1 MNKENASLNKY
12 LEEIGH
18 KGLLTAEEESRL
30 AQQASEGDEKALEQL
45 VGANLRFVVS
55 LASEYQ
61 GKGLDM
67 EDLVNEGNIALVKA
81 AKSFDH
87 TRGTRLVVFAASRIR
102 KAIEAALNSEEDNS
116 KLKDLKDS
124 YTPPISSDDADDSIL
139 EHANSDILSER
150 ERQVISA
157 IYGINQPTMTLAEV
171 GMQMDITRER
181 ARQIRDKALRKLR
194 KQYKRR

>member
-18 KGLLTAEEESRL
+18 KGLLTAEDESRL

-81 AKSFDH
+81 AKSFDP

>member
-81 AKSFDH
+81 AKSFDP

-102 KAIEAALNSEEDNS
+102 KAIEAALNNEEDNS

-150 ERQVISA
+150 ERLVISA

>member
-81 AKSFDH
+81 AKSFDP

-102 KAIEAALNSEEDNS
+102 KAIEAALNNEEDNS

-124 YTPPISSDDADDSIL
+124 YTAPISSDDADDSIL

>member
-61 GKGLDM
+61 GKGLDI

-81 AKSFDH
+81 AKSFDP

>member
-81 AKSFDH
+81 AKSFDP

-102 KAIEAALNSEEDNS
+102 KAIEAALNYEEDNS

-124 YTPPISSDDADDSIL
+124 YTPPVSSDDADDSIL

>member
-45 VGANLRFVVS
+45 VSANLRFVVS

-81 AKSFDH
+81 AKSFDP

-124 YTPPISSDDADDSIL
+124 YTAPISSDDADDSIL

>member
-81 AKSFDH
+81 AKSFDP

-102 KAIEAALNSEEDNS
+102 KAIEAALNYEEDNS

-181 ARQIRDKALRKLR
+181 ARQIRDKALRILR

>member
-81 AKSFDH
+81 AKSFDP
-87 TRGTRLVVFAASRIR
+87 TRGTRLVVFAARRIR
-102 KAIEAALNSEEDNS
+102 KATEAALNSEEDNS

>member
-61 GKGLDM
+61 GKGLDI

-81 AKSFDH
+81 AKSFDP
-87 TRGTRLVVFAASRIR
+87 TRGTRLVVFAASRRR
-102 KAIEAALNSEEDNS
+102 KAIEAALNYEEDNS

>member
-45 VGANLRFVVS
+45 VSANLRFVVS

-81 AKSFDH
+81 AKSFDP

>member
-81 AKSFDH
+81 AKSFDP

-124 YTPPISSDDADDSIL
+124 YTQPISSDDADDSIL

>member
-61 GKGLDM
+61 G
-67 EDLVNEGNIALVKA
+67 NIALVKA
-81 AKSFDH
+81 AKSFDP

-102 KAIEAALNSEEDNS
+102 KAIEAALNYEEDNS

-124 YTPPISSDDADDSIL
+124 YTLPTSSDDADDSIL

>member
-81 AKSFDH
+81 AKSFDP

>member
-81 AKSFDH
+81 AKSFDP
-87 TRGTRLVVFAASRIR
+87 TRGTRLVVFVASRIR
-102 KAIEAALNSEEDNS
+102 KAIEAALNYEEDNS

>member
-30 AQQASEGDEKALEQL
+30 AQQASEGAEKALEQL

-81 AKSFDH
+81 AKSFDPK
-87 TRGTRLVVFAASRIR
+87 RGTRLVVFAASRIR

>member
-124 YTPPISSDDADDSIL
+124 YTPPTSSDDADDSIL

>member
-81 AKSFDH
+81 AKSFDP

-102 KAIEAALNSEEDNS
+102 KAIEAALNNEEDNR

-171 GMQMDITRER
+171 GMQIDITRER

>member
-81 AKSFDH
+81 AKSFDP

-102 KAIEAALNSEEDNS
+102 KAIEAALNYEEHNS

>member
-81 AKSFDH
+81 AKSFDP

-102 KAIEAALNSEEDNS
+102 KAIEAALNSEEENS

>member
-81 AKSFDH
+81 AKSFDP

-102 KAIEAALNSEEDNS
+102 KAIEAALNYEEDNS

-139 EHANSDILSER
+139 EHANSSTIDSMISDVDLIL
-150 ERQVISA
+150 
-157 IYGINQPTMTLAEV
+157 
-171 GMQMDITRER
+171 D
-181 ARQIRDKALRKLR
+181 
-194 KQYKRR
+194 

>member
-81 AKSFDH
+81 AKSFDP

-102 KAIEAALNSEEDNS
+102 KAIEAALNNEEENS

>member
-81 AKSFDH
+81 AKSFDP
-87 TRGTRLVVFAASRIR
+87 TRGARLVVFAASRIR
-102 KAIEAALNSEEDNS
+102 KAIEAALNYEEDNS

>member
-81 AKSFDH
+81 AKSFDP

-139 EHANSDILSER
+139 EHANSNILSER

>member
-61 GKGLDM
+61 GKGLDI

-81 AKSFDH
+81 AKSFDP

-102 KAIEAALNSEEDNS
+102 KAIEAALNYEEDNS

>member
-1 MNKENASLNKY
+1 
-12 LEEIGH
+12 
-18 KGLLTAEEESRL
+18 
-30 AQQASEGDEKALEQL
+30 
-45 VGANLRFVVS
+45 
-55 LASEYQ
+55 
-61 GKGLDM
+61 
-67 EDLVNEGNIALVKA
+67 
-81 AKSFDH
+81 
-87 TRGTRLVVFAASRIR
+87 VVFAASRIR
-102 KAIEAALNSEEDNS
+102 KAIEAALNSEEENS

>member
-61 GKGLDM
+61 GKGLDI

-81 AKSFDH
+81 AKSFDP

-124 YTPPISSDDADDSIL
+124 YTQPISSDDADDSIL

>member
-45 VGANLRFVVS
+45 VGANLHFVVS

-81 AKSFDH
+81 AKSFDP

-102 KAIEAALNSEEDNS
+102 KAIEAALNYEEDNS

>member
-81 AKSFDH
+81 AKSFDP

-124 YTPPISSDDADDSIL
+124 YTAPISSDDADDSIL

>member
-81 AKSFDH
+81 AKSFDP

-124 YTPPISSDDADDSIL
+124 YTPPTSSDDADDSIL

>member
-67 EDLVNEGNIALVKA
+67 EDLWWCSLPAG
-81 AKSFDH
+81 
-87 TRGTRLVVFAASRIR
+87 
-102 KAIEAALNSEEDNS
+102 
-116 KLKDLKDS
+116 
-124 YTPPISSDDADDSIL
+124 
-139 EHANSDILSER
+139 
-150 ERQVISA
+150 
-157 IYGINQPTMTLAEV
+157 
-171 GMQMDITRER
+171 
-181 ARQIRDKALRKLR
+181 
-194 KQYKRR
+194 

>member
-171 GMQMDITRER
+171 GMQMSITRER

>member
-81 AKSFDH
+81 AKSFDP

-102 KAIEAALNSEEDNS
+102 KAIEAALNYEEDNS

-124 YTPPISSDDADDSIL
+124 YTPPTSSDDADDSIL

>member
-81 AKSFDH
+81 AKSFDP
-87 TRGTRLVVFAASRIR
+87 TCGTRLVVFAASRIR
-102 KAIEAALNSEEDNS
+102 KAIEAALNYEEDNS

>member
-81 AKSFDH
+81 AKSFDP

-102 KAIEAALNSEEDNS
+102 KAIEAALNNEEDNS

>member
-81 AKSFDH
+81 AKSFDP

-124 YTPPISSDDADDSIL
+124 YTTPISSDDADDSIL

>member
-81 AKSFDH
+81 AKSFDP

-139 EHANSDILSER
+139 EHANSGILSER

>member
-81 AKSFDH
+81 AKSFDP

-102 KAIEAALNSEEDNS
+102 KAIEAALNYEEDNS

>member
-81 AKSFDH
+81 AKSFDP

-124 YTPPISSDDADDSIL
+124 YTPPISSDDADDNIL